1 MYLENGGEGGGDGGS
16 DGFHSPISS
25 PESFYSNSFSS
36 TPSPSSHGFDSS
48 FPKMKNLEAETEKTI
63 SEEDSSSLSS
73 FSSLKEFAE
82 LENFISKVK
91 FNLALNYYD
100 LIALFLYNEL
110 WQIFEKLFTDY
121 YTSSINF

>member
-1 MYLENGGEGGGDGGS
+1 
-16 DGFHSPISS
+16 
-25 PESFYSNSFSS
+25 
-36 TPSPSSHGFDSS
+36 
-48 FPKMKNLEAETEKTI
+48 MKNLEAETEKTI